1 MVVQKMSK
9 LQQDKSSTPLLQKPT
24 SSSSSSN
31 SREPESKQEMIK
43 NAFGFDDTGE
53 FIVKKILII

>member
-1 MVVQKMSK
+1 MGVQKMSK

-24 SSSSSSN
+24 TSGSSN
-31 SREPESKQEMIK
+31 NREPETKQEMIK

-53 FIVKKILII
+53 FIVKKFS

>member
-1 MVVQKMSK
+1 MSK

-24 SSSSSSN
+24 TSTSN

-53 FIVKKILII
+53 MIVKKILIILSCLCQ

>member
-53 FIVKKILII
+53 FIL